1 MFLPKSFLL
10 KSFLPKPFLP
20 KSLSLKSFAVAF
32 AFALILVALL
42 GQTYSARA
50 VGIGGTCAGVAG
62 LGCDAGL
69 WCELEPGTCKR
80 ADAEGRCVH
89 APQVCNLAYSPV
101 CACGGTTF
109 GNDCERER
117 AKAQKSHNGPCR

>member
-1 MFLPKSFLL
+1 MLPKSFLPKSFLRR
-10 KSFLPKPFLP
+10 
-20 KSLSLKSFAVAF
+20 SFAVV
-32 AFALILVALL
+32 FALILVALI
-42 GQTYSARA
+42 GRTDAARA

-89 APQVCNLAYSPV
+89 APQVCNLAFSPV
-101 CACGGTTF
+101 CACGGRTY
-109 GNDCERER
+109 GNDCERRR
-117 AKAQKSHNGPCR
+117 AKAQKNHAGPCR

>member
-1 MFLPKSFLL
+1 MLPNSFLPKSFLPKSFLPKSFLL
-10 KSFLPKPFLP
+10 KSF
-20 KSLSLKSFAVAF
+20 AV
-32 AFALILVALL
+32 AFALILVALI

-101 CACGGTTF
+101 CACGGKTF
-109 GNDCERER
+109 GNDCEREL
-117 AKAQKSHNGPCR
+117 AKAQKAHNGPCR

>member
-1 MFLPKSFLL
+1 MPPKSFLPQSFLPKSF
-10 KSFLPKPFLP
+10 
-20 KSLSLKSFAVAF
+20 AVAV
-32 AFALILVALL
+32 ALIFVALI

-80 ADAEGRCVH
+80 ADAAGRCVH

-101 CACGGTTF
+101 CACGGRTY
-109 GNDCERER
+109 GNDCERKR
-117 AKAQKSHNGPCR
+117 AKAQKSHDGRCR